1 MVTSYPVR
9 DRRVGRVAAKIERGY
24 STIAA
29 GETRGGLGPRLD
41 PRLDVIGVVVVGG
54 RFVL

>member
-9 DRRVGRVAAKIERGY
+9 HRRVGRVAAKIERGY

-41 PRLDVIGVVVVGG
+41 VIGVVVVGG